1 MPKSGGE
8 KALTKHEHVDAA
20 LKCSLE
26 VEELGK
32 IDQVSVGKL
41 HEDNAFVICDLDA
54 APRSTLKQKQVVP
67 VKLNLDVGKLG
78 KVTRKL
84 YDLDPVCGPEKP
96 LKIDLDLYQMEDV

>member
-1 MPKSGGE
+1 M
-8 KALTKHEHVDAA
+8 TKQEHVDAA

-26 VEELGK
+26 VEEVGK
-32 IDQVSVGKL
+32 IDQVSVRKL
-41 HEDNAFVICDLDA
+41 HEDSAFVICDLDA
-54 APRSTLKQKQVVP
+54 APGSTLKQKQMVP

>member
-8 KALTKHEHVDAA
+8 KALTKQEHVDAA

-41 HEDNAFVICDLDA
+41 HEDSAFVICDLDA
-54 APRSTLKQKQVVP
+54 APRSTLKQKQVVS